1 MTTINQKAD
10 NPFGKLKFK
19 RIRGKREGKAKWKQK
34 KKSVRQ
40 GLLQVC
46 KGLLIFC
53 FAEKKEESWV
63 SISSSREWK
72 LDLIYLLIYF
82 INLKIANCCSIL
94 LISISYVYPLLII
107 ENTLKFYQLFCPFK
121 CVSISWGI
129 NNGFLFF
136 FFTGGNHL
144 ILCITI
150 LYSIC
155 WSPIWL
161 CWL

>member
-19 RIRGKREGKAKWKQK
+19 RIRGKRE
-34 KKSVRQ
+34 KKSQVKTKEEESAQQ

-53 FAEKKEESWV
+53 FAEKKEKSWV
-63 SISSSREWK
+63 SISSSGEWK

-82 INLKIANCCSIL
+82 INLKIVNCCSIL
-94 LISISYVYPLLII
+94 LISISYVYSLLII

-121 CVSISWGI
+121 CVSIS
-129 NNGFLFF
+129 
-136 FFTGGNHL
+136 
-144 ILCITI
+144 
-150 LYSIC
+150 
-155 WSPIWL
+155 
-161 CWL
+161 